1 MQDRITSKPNK
12 FLLRFHHLRRSPW
25 TPGFF
30 YLPFLPVQL
39 PNITLILLSLSLLPL
54 ESYGNVVQHTQLVYP
69 LLCSILGV
77 ASLLERARH
86 KKNYNGN
93 SNSEINRSKSNIGD
107 NSNKRTIEK
116 RFCFVFIPRRFSE
129 KYWGGKL
136 LCCSLRP
143 EISNYILPGEK
154 PDTGKWARR
163 PVKLLK
169 FWCQGTCDL

>member
-1 MQDRITSKPNK
+1 MDTG
-12 FLLRFHHLRRSPW
+12 L
-25 TPGFF
+25 F
-30 YLPFLPVQL
+30 YLSFLPVQL
-39 PNITLILLSLSLLPL
+39 PSITPILLCLTL

-154 PDTGKWARR
+154 SDAGKWA

-169 FWCQGTCDL
+169 LYGVRVLVTYKPTVEIVVETHFSEFPDLQ